1 MSDLDMFRLPRFQQA
16 IKSTPPNLPTD
27 TYRRYAAG
35 KLPKTL
41 VRLLIARPDLAEA
54 LCADVKE
61 QATISKSDIAV

>member
-1 MSDLDMFRLPRFQQA
+1 MSDLFALPRFREA
-16 IKSTPPNLPTD
+16 IKAAPPELPTD

-41 VRLLIARPDLAEA
+41 MRLLIARPDLADA

-61 QATISKSDIAV
+61 QATISKTDAPL